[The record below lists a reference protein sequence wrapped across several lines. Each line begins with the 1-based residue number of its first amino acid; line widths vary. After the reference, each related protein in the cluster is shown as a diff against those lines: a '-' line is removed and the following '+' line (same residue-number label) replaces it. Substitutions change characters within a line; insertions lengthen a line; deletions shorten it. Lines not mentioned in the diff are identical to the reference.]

1 MTENNNYLLAVAWW
15 VIFNSP
21 DLLEFVFERIVV
33 ECPSIFLAVLGGFK
47 TVIDSKEI
55 LKAPIKK

>member
-1 MTENNNYLLAVAWW
+1 MLENNDNLLAVAWW

-47 TVIDSKEI
+47 TVIEKSCEK
-55 LKAPIKK
+55 